1 MALENLISDSA
12 REEMESGMWL
22 FIFAVDGPCGS
33 TKVEGESA
41 PVKVC
46 TQHAC
51 GLSMS
56 HFEAMTLMH
65 GSCNLRL
72 INKGQLAGASLCI
85 NTIEKSMSSFPS
97 TGEPATSRLRA
108 VDWFQFFLTKSRV

>member
-1 MALENLISDSA
+1 MALENLISESA
-12 REEMESGMWL
+12 REEIESGMWL

-33 TKVEGESA
+33 AKVEGESA

-46 TQHAC
+46 AQHAC
-51 GLSMS
+51 GLGMS

-72 INKGQLAGASLCI
+72 INKSQLAGGGLCI
-85 NTIEKSMSSFPS
+85 NTIEQN
-97 TGEPATSRLRA
+97 
-108 VDWFQFFLTKSRV
+108 VFLPFHR